1 MNLPKFSVDR
11 PVTIVMI
18 VAGIMIFGAVSLI
31 LLPQELFP
39 QIIYPQLTVVTPYAN
54 AAPEEIETLITK
66 PIEEAVSTVAG
77 VKRVRS
83 ISKEGMS
90 LVIVEFGWNQNI
102 NFAALGMREKIDL
115 VKEKLPRDAE
125 EPIVLAYNP
134 FDKPIVILSVTSSKE
149 DRSPISLRDLAKKMI
164 KDEVEKVE
172 GVASANISGGLEREI
187 KIDIDQDKLQARNI
201 PIMDVSRAVSSANLN
216 YPAGTIKESF
226 YEYLIRTLGEFEKVR
241 DIDDIAV
248 GSGAEDEGRYSSQTS
263 SGNESK
269 GQVSKDK
276 RLIYLRDVAV
286 VTDDIKERTSY
297 SRYNGN
303 ENISIS
309 VQKQALGNTVRIINR
324 VKKRLSEL
332 KADLPKDVSISVV
345 YDQSKFIKSSINGV
359 WEAAWQGALLVIIV
373 LYYFL
378 RNIRSS
384 LIVAFTIPI
393 SIMATFSLM
402 FFSGVSINMMS
413 LSGLAFGVGSL
424 VDASIVVIENIY
436 SHMQA
441 GEDPKKAAVIGA
453 NEVSTAVA
461 GAILTT
467 VVVFLPLI
475 FVVGIIGQIT
485 KDFALT
491 VTFSLMTSWVASMTI
506 IPLLASRGLKILDK
520 DPKTIAKIRHFY
532 EGQTIK
538 YVNAKGKYIFR
549 TLIVFL
555 LSLTLFI
562 FMDKELMPK
571 VDQGQFT
578 IKIDMSAGTR
588 LEVTNTVAEKI
599 EKFLLTIPEVDAV
612 STTVGSTKDTT
623 TKNIVDRLNYNQA
636 EIVVTLKK
644 ERKRKSSDIVQ
655 IIKNHLATMK
665 LEGARIEYVL
675 QENVL
680 STGMAAQAPVTIEI
694 KGNDLKVLE
703 KLTRDAQGALGGIGG
718 IYGIKNNLS
727 EPSPE
732 TKVYIDK
739 DKASVYGLSVSDIAQ
754 VSLIS
759 IKGSVVSKFKEKG
772 EEYDIRVRL
781 REQDRNDFNKLAKIE
796 LQSPSGARVQLSS
809 VASFRKGKGPSEI
822 IRTNQERT
830 VLAYANIYNR
840 PLKDVTADVNDML
853 SRMQIPKNYTVKLAG
868 ESEDMKASFDS
879 LRNAIIAAL
888 LLVYMI
894 MAALF
899 ESLWQ
904 PFVVMFSIPLSLIG
918 VAWGLFITHT
928 SVSAYVLIGV
938 GILGGIDVAHTV
950 VLIDCINLYISKG
963 MSVKDAAL
971 AASKARIRPI
981 LMTAFSTILGLV
993 PMAFLGGEG
1002 AELRAPMAIT
1012 VMAGLTVAT
1021 FRTLTVIP
1029 AIYLSVT
1036 DIGSKIFK
1044 KKARKG

>member
-1 MNLPKFSVDR
+1 
-11 PVTIVMI
+11 
-18 VAGIMIFGAVSLI
+18 
-31 LLPQELFP
+31 
-39 QIIYPQLTVVTPYAN
+39 
-54 AAPEEIETLITK
+54 
-66 PIEEAVSTVAG
+66 
-77 VKRVRS
+77 
-83 ISKEGMS
+83 
-90 LVIVEFGWNQNI
+90 
-102 NFAALGMREKIDL
+102 
-115 VKEKLPRDAE
+115 
-125 EPIVLAYNP
+125 
-134 FDKPIVILSVTSSKE
+134 
-149 DRSPISLRDLAKKMI
+149 
-164 KDEVEKVE
+164 
-172 GVASANISGGLEREI
+172 
-187 KIDIDQDKLQARNI
+187 
-201 PIMDVSRAVSSANLN
+201 
-216 YPAGTIKESF
+216 
-226 YEYLIRTLGEFEKVR
+226 
-241 DIDDIAV
+241 
-248 GSGAEDEGRYSSQTS
+248 
-263 SGNESK
+263 
-269 GQVSKDK
+269 
-276 RLIYLRDVAV
+276 
-286 VTDDIKERTSY
+286 
-297 SRYNGN
+297 
-303 ENISIS
+303 
-309 VQKQALGNTVRIINR
+309 
-324 VKKRLSEL
+324 
-332 KADLPKDVSISVV
+332 
-345 YDQSKFIKSSINGV
+345 
-359 WEAAWQGALLVIIV
+359 
-373 LYYFL
+373 
-378 RNIRSS
+378 
-384 LIVAFTIPI
+384 
-393 SIMATFSLM
+393 
-402 FFSGVSINMMS
+402 
-413 LSGLAFGVGSL
+413 
-424 VDASIVVIENIY
+424 
-436 SHMQA
+436 
-441 GEDPKKAAVIGA
+441 
-453 NEVSTAVA
+453 
-461 GAILTT
+461 
-467 VVVFLPLI
+467 
-475 FVVGIIGQIT
+475 
-485 KDFALT
+485 
-491 VTFSLMTSWVASMTI
+491 MTSWVASMTI